1 MAGMSIS
8 VEQTSLPG
16 VLVVQPRV
24 FGDQR
29 GFFLE
34 TFHQEKYQKAGIDR
48 NFVQDNHSHSRKGTL
63 RGFHY
68 QLPHPQ
74 AKLITVVRG
83 EIFDVAVDIRKGS
96 PTFGKW
102 FGIHL
107 SEENKRQLFIPEGF
121 AHGFLVLS
129 QDTDVTYKCSELY
142 FQEDEHG
149 VIWSDPQIGVEWPAQ
164 DPILSDKDKN
174 FSRLSEIPENLLP
187 VYK

>member
-1 MAGMSIS
+1 MPFQFTRTAIAD
-8 VEQTSLPG
+8 VIVIDPQVIP
-16 VLVVQPRV
+16 
-24 FGDQR
+24 DQR
-29 GFFLE
+29 GFFME
-34 TFHQEKYQKAGIDR
+34 TYKRSDFTAVGITDV
-48 NFVQDNHSHSRKGTL
+48 FVQCNHSKSAKGIL
-63 RGFHY
+63 RGLHY
-68 QLPHPQ
+68 QMQPKAQ
-74 AKLITVVRG
+74 GKLMRALGG
-83 EIFDVAVDIRKGS
+83 EIYDVAVDIRKGS

-102 FGIHL
+102 CGIHL

-129 QDTDVTYKCSELY
+129 QDTDVIYKCSEIY

-164 DPILSDKDKN
+164 DPILSDKDKS